1 MNAIIQRTERQ
12 NIGSGGAPTLAR
24 APQSTAGQSIA
35 AGLDEVAGMFNE
47 MQDEVDTADAKN
59 ADVAF
64 NEQLNDLLYN
74 DETGYMY
81 ARGGD
86 AMARREKI
94 GTDLKALH
102 KSSLAGLSPAARRK
116 AESAL
121 TSRMQSADLRINQHA
136 ATERRGYLNSASEA
150 RITSSVQNAV
160 FAPENITSELGV
172 AMQEVRDIAAREGWA
187 PEVLAVKEAEVRDQV
202 YGGVINRMSKVD
214 PIKAMEYLTENRDK
228 LTGAALV
235 RMEQTLVPMAKE
247 FRGRQFARGLFSGGK
262 VSLGTRAV
270 NRPGAGG
277 KTNISMDFNASTNT
291 GARGTEV
298 VIPDDASPEMRRA
311 AEDFNARVVAFAA
324 KHGIAQPN
332 RGVRTR
338 SENGRGVRN
347 TVHTEPFFN
356 KNIKL
361 QKAVAENMDE
371 FAQIYRDAFGHL
383 PDVLIVPPHGIG
395 KDRGAASEVFGDETT
410 FGERVA
416 KSLLSGDPDEF
427 DEVEA
432 MAKILAITDLTERK
446 GAMAEFDAILGVNK
460 ARAAQAQAET
470 SKEIMELIEKGGSVD
485 DLDVETRTALAGDV
499 LDEARSYEKKKRSS
513 EVIET
518 DSQFFV
524 DLSQMVTDDPAGF
537 MAANPME
544 WRNQLDD
551 TDFERFVS
559 LQSQMKTEGPTK
571 SAAPSVATMLSTSD
585 AALRA
590 AGITKT
596 GKGSKPE
603 VYAQF
608 QAEITRWSSANPID
622 ASDPVKLQARINSML
637 VPVVINPPGVIR
649 GKDTQ
654 EGLAFQID
662 FDGKQY
668 DPDDDLTMDDLLDGS
683 VTVNDIDVGP
693 ETMGMLAQLYL
704 DKTGRDPSPQ
714 ELLQA
719 IIESGLYE

>member
-24 APQSTAGQSIA
+24 APEATGGQNLA
-35 AGLDEVAGMFNE
+35 AGLDDVADMFNV

-94 GTDLKALH
+94 GTDIKALH

-172 AMQEVRDIAAREGWA
+172 AMQEVRDIAAREGWS

-202 YGGVINRMSKVD
+202 YGGVINRMSRVD
-214 PIKAMEYLTENRDK
+214 PVRALEYLRDNRGQLSGK
-228 LTGAALV
+228 ALSAL
-235 RMEQTLVPMAKE
+235 EGTLVPMAKE
-247 FRGRQFARGLFSGGK
+247 HQGRQLGASAALNGVDDTYLAAIRTAESGGNDRAK
-262 VSLGTRAV
+262 NPKSSASGRYQFIDSTWRMMMKKHPELGLTADGRFDPEQQERAIRAFTADNAKSLMSAGIEPTNA
-270 NRPGAGG
+270 NLYAAHFLGAGG
-277 KTNISMDFNASTNT
+277 AKTVLRAPD
-291 GARGTEV
+291 GT
-298 VIPDDASPEMRRA
+298 SL
-311 AEDFNARVVAFAA
+311 
-324 KHGIAQPN
+324 
-332 RGVRTR
+332 
-338 SENGRGVRN
+338 S
-347 TVHTEPFFN
+347 
-356 KNIKL
+356 
-361 QKAVAENMDE
+361 
-371 FAQIYRDAFGHL
+371 
-383 PDVLIVPPHGIG
+383 
-395 KDRGAASEVFGDETT
+395 
-410 FGERVA
+410 
-416 KSLLSGDPDEF
+416 SLLGPGVMRANPFLKGMTVSSFKAWSSRKGGGQAIGFSEGNPADGMAEILEIEDPVVRKAAF
-427 DEVEA
+427 DEYN
-432 MAKILAITDLTERK
+432 LRQ
-446 GAMAEFDAILGVNK
+446 GV
-460 ARAAQAQAET
+460 AQAQSAARVAEV
-470 SKEIMELIEKGGSVD
+470 SKELMQGIEQGGSVA
-485 DLDVETRTALAGDV
+485 DLDVETRTLLAGDV
-499 LDEARSYEKKKRSS
+499 LEELRSYEKKKRSG

-559 LQSQMKTEGPTK
+559 MQGQMKTEGPKK

-654 EGLAFQID
+654 EGPAFQID

-668 DPDDDLTMDDLLDGS
+668 DPDDDITMDDLLDGT
-683 VTVNDIDVGP
+683 VTVNDIEVDP